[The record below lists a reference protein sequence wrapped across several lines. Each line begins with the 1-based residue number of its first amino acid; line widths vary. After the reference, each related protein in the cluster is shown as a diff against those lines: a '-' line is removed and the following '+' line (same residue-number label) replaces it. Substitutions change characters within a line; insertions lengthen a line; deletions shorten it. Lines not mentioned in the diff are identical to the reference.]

1 MPCIGNVA
9 QGCSLDFQE
18 VEAPASG
25 GYLIIG
31 DDVVLSH
38 CMIKDF
44 NKSMVSPSLI
54 TGVCIP
60 SGFAQGLTALCQ
72 NFLGLSCG
80 EMQTP
85 VLGKALSLHP

>member
-1 MPCIGNVA
+1 MMSLSG
-9 QGCSLDFQE
+9 SLDLQE

-44 NKSMVSPSLI
+44 NKSMVSPLS
-54 TGVCIP
+54 
-60 SGFAQGLTALCQ
+60 SQGSM
-72 NFLGLSCG
+72 N
-80 EMQTP
+80 
-85 VLGKALSLHP
+85 ALSHRTRPQELYLKASMGLHCSEAKPSPRKAELT